1 MQASGHDKGRTSHP
15 GRASTCPPRPPS
27 NAALATRLSQ
37 TLEVLSLSGKM
48 SQNLE
53 LRTHLGARLAVW
65 SLIMLPRT
73 ILASLFTIT
82 DSSHGKFLTRMG
94 NAILIQDHY
103 HNPRKAPPLLLSAVS
118 LAKADCQGSP
128 RSSWPWACPHKS
140 RCLPSGAYL
149 LHCLLSPGVVII
161 QAGVELQL
169 STVSQLLFL
178 KFCTT
183 GARGEVEEATSSS
196 YKSHALHSKVKPQ
209 QGGFLISM

>member
-1 MQASGHDKGRTSHP
+1 
-15 GRASTCPPRPPS
+15 
-27 NAALATRLSQ
+27 
-37 TLEVLSLSGKM
+37 M
-48 SQNLE
+48 SQKIE

-82 DSSHGKFLTRMG
+82 DSSHGKFLTR
-94 NAILIQDHY
+94 ILIPNNY
-103 HNPRKAPPLLLSAVS
+103 HNSRKAPPLLLSAIS

-128 RSSWPWACPHKS
+128 RSSWPRARPHKS

-161 QAGVELQL
+161 HAGVELQL

-209 QGGFLISM
+209 QGGFLI